1 MFKDLFSLQGRVAL
15 VTGGSRGIG
24 KMIAAGFLAQGAAK
38 VYITARKA
46 GPCEATA
53 KELSAPYDGECIA
66 LPIDISTLEGCDMLA
81 AEIIKLEPKLDILV
95 NNAGAAWGAEFD
107 EFPESGWD
115 KVMDLNVKSPFFLT
129 KALAKPLRAAASHER
144 PAKVIN
150 IASIDGI
157 FVNPSE
163 TYSYA
168 ASKAAVIHL
177 TRRMAMKLIKDHINV
192 TAIAPGAF
200 ASDMNRAARDHA
212 DEVARAF
219 RRGASAPTRTWQAL
233 RSTSPRAPAIT
244 WSATPSRSMAAWSM
258 RMRGWR
264 SRGKRRRATHSAVM
278 PRRKRGI
285 QYAAA
290 SRLEHNRLWNTGS
303 PAFAGDRQSLLLR
316 RARGSQAA
324 SRLDLHVLE
333 IAGLVVDADLGR
345 RDPGGE
351 LAGLGDRLSSARR

>member
-1 MFKDLFSLQGRVAL
+1 MFKDLFSLKGRVAV

-53 KELSAPYDGECIA
+53 KELTAAYGGECIA
-66 LPIDISTLEGCDMLA
+66 LPIDISTVEGCDRLA
-81 AEIIKLEPKLDILV
+81 GEIIKLEPKLDILV

-115 KVMDLNVKSPFFLT
+115 KVMDLNVKSLFFLT
-129 KALAKPLRAAASHER
+129 KALAKPLRAAASAER

-157 FVNPSE
+157 FVNPME

-177 TRRMAMKLIKDHINV
+177 TRRMATKLIKENIVV

-200 ASDMNRAARDHA
+200 ASDMNKAARDNA
-212 DEVARAF
+212 DEVSKRVPAGRIGNEEDMAGLAIFLASRA
-219 RRGASAPTRTWQAL
+219 GDYVVGNAIAIDGGVVYASAGA
-233 RSTSPRAPAIT
+233 
-244 WSATPSRSMAAWSM
+244 
-258 RMRGWR
+258 
-264 SRGKRRRATHSAVM
+264 
-278 PRRKRGI
+278 
-285 QYAAA
+285 
-290 SRLEHNRLWNTGS
+290 
-303 PAFAGDRQSLLLR
+303 
-316 RARGSQAA
+316 
-324 SRLDLHVLE
+324 E
-333 IAGLVVDADLGR
+333 IAG
-345 RDPGGE
+345 
-351 LAGLGDRLSSARR
+351 